1 MRYISCVLIIMIILT
16 GCASDSGKNG
26 PTTITLTPVDM
37 FNGSAAKLKPFLG
50 IMSGAFKLR
59 YEGKRPNASLDID
72 LWKDGKKASSSG
84 SIGDLFFSPN
94 EEDNEMEVMISMD
107 TDYYASEGQEKKI
120 KVKVGITRATG
131 SSLMTFTIPW
141 DKKYTALGLLSEHEP
156 RTFHKD
162 DAVPVWGMQATSTN
176 TIRTADLSPESLNRL
191 EAAIL
196 FTLRIEDSKGNINGL
211 DP

>member
-1 MRYISCVLIIMIILT
+1 MRYISCVLIIIFILT

-37 FNGSAAKLKPFLG
+37 FSGNAAKLKPFLG
-50 IMSGAFKLR
+50 TMSGAFKLR

-72 LWKDGKKASSSG
+72 LWKNGKKTASSG

-107 TDYYASEGQEKKI
+107 TDYYASEGQEKMI
-120 KVKVGITRATG
+120 KVKVGITHATG

-141 DKKYTALGLLSEHEP
+141 DKKYTALGLLSEFEP

-176 TIRTADLSPESLNRL
+176 TIRTADLSTESLSRL

-196 FTLRIEDSKGNINGL
+196 FTLRIEDQ
-211 DP
+211 

>member
-1 MRYISCVLIIMIILT
+1 MRYISCVLIIMILLT

-37 FNGSAAKLKPFLG
+37 FSGNAAKLKPFLG
-50 IMSGAFKLR
+50 TMSGAFKLR

-72 LWKDGKKASSSG
+72 LWKDGKKAASSG

-107 TDYYASEGQEKKI
+107 TDYYASEGQEKMI
-120 KVKVGITRATG
+120 KVKVATG

-141 DKKYTALGLLSEHEP
+141 DKKHTALGLLSEHEL

-176 TIRTADLSPESLNRL
+176 TIQTADLSPESLRRL

-196 FTLRIEDSKGNINGL
+196 FTLRIEDQ
-211 DP
+211 